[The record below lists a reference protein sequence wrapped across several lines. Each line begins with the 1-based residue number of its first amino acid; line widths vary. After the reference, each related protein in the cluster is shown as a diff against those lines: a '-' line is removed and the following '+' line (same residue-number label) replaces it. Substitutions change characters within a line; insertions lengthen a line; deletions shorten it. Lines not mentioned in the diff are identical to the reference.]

1 MPKHLTWQVPP
12 AGLAVALTSSGE
24 TKVRMK
30 TSWRE
35 ALVLC
40 GALMGCA
47 SLAGPAVAETTAGE
61 TSSSTTEEAAVAELV
76 KTMHFGQVI
85 DLLRVEGLE
94 YGKSIED
101 EMFPGGGGAAWSGTV
116 AGIYDVQ
123 TMQTAFNAKL
133 ADELRGKGK
142 EVAEMTAFFALPLGQ
157 RVLALE
163 LEARRSLMDDDT
175 EAAASLAWSDVAAEG
190 GKRAE
195 LVERFA
201 EVNDLVDSNVMGTLN
216 SNLAFYQGMA
226 GTGAF
231 ADEMTEETMLSDVW
245 AQEPDIR
252 QQTSEWVYP
261 FLNLSYSSLSE
272 DELQNYVDFSASD
285 AGQVLNAA
293 LFAAFD
299 AVFVPISRS
308 LGAAAALQM
317 KGQDI

>member
-1 MPKHLTWQVPP
+1 MPKHLTWQVPS
-12 AGLAVALTSSGE
+12 AGLAVALTGSGE

-30 TSWRE
+30 TSWRKT
-35 ALVLC
+35 LILC
-40 GALMGCA
+40 GALIGFA
-47 SLAGPAVAETTAGE
+47 GFSGVVLAETAAGRAPAVA
-61 TSSSTTEEAAVAELV
+61 TEDAAVAELV
-76 KTMHFGQVI
+76 KTMRFDQVI
-85 DLLRVEGLE
+85 DLLRIEGLE

-116 AGIYDVQ
+116 AGIYDVR
-123 TMQTAFNAKL
+123 TMQTAFDAKL
-133 ADELRGKGK
+133 AEALRGKGD
-142 EVAEMTAFFALPLGQ
+142 EVAEMTAFFVSPLGQ
-157 RVLALE
+157 RVLELE

-175 EAAASLAWSDVAAEG
+175 EAAASLAWSDLAAEG
-190 GKRAE
+190 GARVE

-201 EVNDLVDSNVMGTLN
+201 EVNDLVETNVMGTLN

-231 ADEMTEETMLSDVW
+231 AGEMTEDTMLSDVW

-252 QQTSEWVYP
+252 QQTREWVYP
-261 FLNLSYSSLSE
+261 FLNLSYSSLSDE
-272 DELQNYVDFSASD
+272 ELQDYVDFSESD
-285 AGQVLNAA
+285 AGQVLNTA